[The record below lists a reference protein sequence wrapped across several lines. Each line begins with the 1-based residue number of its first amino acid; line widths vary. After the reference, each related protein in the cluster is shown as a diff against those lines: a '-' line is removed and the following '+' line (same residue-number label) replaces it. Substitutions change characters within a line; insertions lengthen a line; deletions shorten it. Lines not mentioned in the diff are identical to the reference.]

1 MAKIIKVKTGSR
13 FEEIASYSRVVTVD
27 NWIFVSNTAGRNPE
41 TNEMPDDVFEQTDQ
55 VFLNIERALAAVD
68 ASLGDIVTSKVFIQN
83 PDDVSAVMEHIGSK
97 FKGIDPTTTVTCPPL
112 GSSIY
117 KVELE
122 VTASFPALTKKRP
135 LDAAISVDFV
145 EDTSDEWKKENII
158 NIKI

>member
-27 NWIFVSNTAGRNPE
+27 NWIFVSNTAGRDPE

-55 VFLNIERALAAVD
+55 VFKNIERALAAVD
-68 ASLGDIVTSKVFIQN
+68 SSLTDVVTSKVFIQN
-83 PDDVSAVMEHIGSK
+83 PEDVSSVMEHIGSK
-97 FKGIDPTTTVTCPPL
+97 FRGIDPTTTVTCPPL

-122 VTASFPALTKKRP
+122 VTAYRGASGSETELRV
-135 LDAAISVDFV
+135 IG
-145 EDTSDEWKKENII
+145 
-158 NIKI
+158 